1 MVLAIEAEPPFQE
14 LRDTIDY
21 FLKLPLVLAGITAL
35 GVMLYLEQK
44 LEDATLMMAFEA
56 DGKNPFKWKE
66 YIARGE
72 VKIFP
77 GPLPDQP
84 PDIDRYDTN
93 YPQLPKSLWYLLFD
107 PLVTN
112 KH

>member
-1 MVLAIEAEPPFQE
+1 MVLAIEVEPPFQE

-35 GVMLYLEQK
+35 CIMLYLEQI
-44 LEDATLMMAFEA
+44 LEDVTLMMALEA
-56 DGKNPFKWKE
+56 DGKNPFRWRE
-66 YIARGE
+66 YIANGE
-72 VKIFP
+72 VKILR

-84 PDIDRYDTN
+84 PDIDRYDIN

-107 PLVTN
+107 PLVT
-112 KH
+112 